1 MEKHEVLMQKAKMI
15 LKEADHMISVTYP
28 LLKDPKLIAAVIDKL
43 NTSLNN
49 TVDAILNY
57 EYIYK
62 RIKDVPD
69 DFKEKLAVLK
79 EQVLKTY
86 HLDRSIITLLN
97 EVKEIVEFRK
107 VSPAEFRRKEQ
118 FVVCSSG
125 YSTKTINIKKIKEY
139 IQDTKK
145 FVAKA
150 EGILNG
156 V

>member
-28 LLKDPKLIAAVIDKL
+28 LLKDPNLIAVVIDKL
-43 NTSLNN
+43 NTSLDNA
-49 TVDAILNY
+49 VDAILNY

-69 DFKEKLAVLK
+69 DFKQKLAILK

-86 HLDRSIITLLN
+86 HLDRSIIVLLN

-107 VSPAEFRRKEQ
+107 VSAAEFRRKEQ

-125 YSTKTINIKKIKEY
+125 YSTKTVNIKKIKEY